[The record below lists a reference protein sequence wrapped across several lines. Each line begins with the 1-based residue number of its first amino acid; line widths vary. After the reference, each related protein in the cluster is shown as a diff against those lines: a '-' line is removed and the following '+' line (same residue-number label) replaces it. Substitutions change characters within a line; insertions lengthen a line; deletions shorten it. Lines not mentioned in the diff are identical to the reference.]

1 MLLFRKMKSKKES
14 ETAAWLICA
23 VWAYQSGLGVK
34 NFHLFYYF
42 MRWCPLS
49 SCFFKR
55 FFSSNPFRFGCSLYC
70 FFIADPRRQPVC
82 ITLPN
87 TV

>member
-34 NFHLFYYF
+34 IFHLFYYF

-55 FFSSNPFRFGCSLYC
+55 FFQQPFSFWVFALLFLYC
-70 FFIADPRRQPVC
+70 ISSPTTRLHN
-82 ITLPN
+82 IT
-87 TV
+87 

>member
-55 FFSSNPFRFGCSLYC
+55 FFSATLFVLGVRFIVSLLQILADNPF
-70 FFIADPRRQPVC
+70 A
-82 ITLPN
+82 
-87 TV
+87 